1 MSDVLVVKNL
11 YKRFGEVLVLDGIS
25 FTVKEGE
32 FVSILGPSGCGKT
45 TLLRIIAGL
54 EDYEGEVLLENK
66 LVNSPG
72 QDRVMVFQDYALF
85 PWKTVFENISFGLE
99 VKKFPKKVIKERT
112 EKILKLV
119 GLQGFENFY
128 PHEISGGMKQRVA
141 LARAIICEPR
151 ILLMDEP
158 LSALDAQTRN
168 YMQEELIRIWKEIN
182 CTILYVTH
190 SIEEA
195 IFLSDRIVVLTKR
208 PAKVKKIVNVNLERP
223 RDRFSNEF
231 VRLKAEIHKDV
242 KDEFEL
248 V

>member
-25 FTVKEGE
+25 FNVKEGE